1 VDAPAEQRT
10 LKRLLALLEA
20 PGRAAELAPRDGDGD
35 GGAALAIARHHRLTP
50 LLGATCGEALGGAF
64 GEACRRDRTVT
75 AARNILLAQAAE
87 ECLQA
92 LARRGIEAALL
103 KGLAYEPFL
112 YGRSGCRPTGDIDLL
127 VRDGAR
133 RAACETLAEIGFE
146 PKAAAPGFDEP
157 DYHEIA
163 WTRGP
168 VSVDLHL
175 GLAPPHRCAIDY
187 RAVWSGVREVP
198 YGGAR
203 AFLLAGPHAAAFHA
217 LHMAIDH
224 YDVPAVYLVDLARL
238 QPTPA
243 ETGAAEAT
251 ARSWRCHRAFAT
263 AAALAAA
270 FLPKWASEQAALP
283 VPDRARGVIAGFGG
297 TRPLPRPEQL
307 RRKVA
312 HIDGPAL
319 AASYLAVQ
327 ARRNLRELLERHVR
341 HRTPRE
347 RLGL

>member
-1 VDAPAEQRT
+1 VDAPAEQGT
-10 LKRLLALLEA
+10 LRALLALLEA
-20 PGRAAELAPRDGDGD
+20 PARAAELAPGDD
-35 GGAALAIARHHRLTP
+35 GGAALAIARHHRLSP
-50 LLGATCGEALGGAF
+50 LLGASCGEALGGAF

-92 LARRGIEAALL
+92 LARRGIEGAIL

-112 YGRSGCRPTGDIDLL
+112 YGRTGCRPTGDIDLL

-203 AFLLAGPHAAAFHA
+203 AFLLAEPHAAAFHA

-224 YDVPAVYLVDLARL
+224 YDVPAIYLVDLARL
-238 QPTPA
+238 LPTLA
-243 ETGAAEAT
+243 EAAAAEAT

-263 AAALAAA
+263 AVALAAA
-270 FLPKWASEQAALP
+270 FLPNWASAQSAPA
-283 VPDRARGVIAGFGG
+283 VPDRARGVIAGFGA

-312 HIDGPAL
+312 HIDSPGL
-319 AASYLAVQ
+319 AAAYLAVQ
-327 ARRNLRELLERHVR
+327 ARRNVRELVERHVR

-347 RLGL
+347 RLGLGSG